1 MTSSALIWFAV
12 VNPADVIWLV
22 CWGDAEVIRTQQP
35 RGLWITAHLLPFSK
49 DTCACVCVWV
59 KERERERL
67 QEKGLNIDNTKSDVF
82 YTPWYELMGASV
94 EVLMTSY
101 QKQFL
106 VICPYRWSPPPP
118 DRHFY
123 WEGWRT
129 HTHIHTSTS
138 TDGENLSELRIYT
151 FLHNG
156 GRISGTFPFIFWPS
170 VCFPAGV
177 GDKALPFLCWS
188 SFSQEMRRKQE
199 SRNWLQISPQ
209 EIMF

>member
-94 EVLMTSY
+94 EVLMTLY
-101 QKQFL
+101 QKKFL
-106 VICPYRWSPPPP
+106 GNLPLSLITTSSRQTFLLGGMT
-118 DRHFY
+118 HAH
-123 WEGWRT
+123 T
-129 HTHIHTSTS
+129 HTHTHFHWWWEPEWT
-138 TDGENLSELRIYT
+138 TDLYFFTLWGKN
-151 FLHNG
+151 
-156 GRISGTFPFIFWPS
+156 
-170 VCFPAGV
+170 
-177 GDKALPFLCWS
+177 
-188 SFSQEMRRKQE
+188 
-199 SRNWLQISPQ
+199 
-209 EIMF
+209 